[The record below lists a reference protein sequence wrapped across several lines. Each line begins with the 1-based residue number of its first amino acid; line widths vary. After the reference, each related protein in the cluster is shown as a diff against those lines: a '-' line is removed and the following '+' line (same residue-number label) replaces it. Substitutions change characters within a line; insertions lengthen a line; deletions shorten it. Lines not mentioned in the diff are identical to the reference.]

1 MIVMYD
7 FQKPDRR
14 RFEMLVVNSTR
25 FIVIFEGMRNFNWR
39 KHSKRQMGFVNAFYL
54 THGPSGASSDLEA
67 KVYFSRTR
75 RNSPRLK
82 VILAF
87 YS

>member
-25 FIVIFEGMRNFNWR
+25 FIVIFEGMRNFN
-39 KHSKRQMGFVNAFYL
+39 
-54 THGPSGASSDLEA
+54 
-67 KVYFSRTR
+67 
-75 RNSPRLK
+75 
-82 VILAF
+82 
-87 YS
+87 